1 MNSPQE
7 VINLW
12 AARILADPGLAD
24 RLGGTIKIV
33 LSEPDS
39 TSWVLT
45 SKGIVSGIEADCTL
59 LLSADDL
66 IQIAK
71 GKLNPQAAWNKKQIK
86 VYGDPDI
93 ALQFGE
99 VIFHDDSLT

>member
-1 MNSPQE
+1 MKDPQE

-12 AARILADPGLAD
+12 AARIVADPELAE
-24 RLGGTIKIV
+24 RVGGTIKIV
-33 LSEPDS
+33 LSEPGS

-59 LLSADDL
+59 LISASDL
-66 IQIAK
+66 IQIAS
-71 GKLNPQAAWNKKQIK
+71 GELNPQAAWNAKRIK

-93 ALQFGE
+93 ALRFGE